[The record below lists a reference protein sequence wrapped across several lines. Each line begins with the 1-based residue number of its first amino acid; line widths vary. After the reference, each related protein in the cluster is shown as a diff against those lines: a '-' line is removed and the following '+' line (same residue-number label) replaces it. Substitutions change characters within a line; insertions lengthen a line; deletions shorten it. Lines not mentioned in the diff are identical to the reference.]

1 MAMMDL
7 ASAAAPAVA
16 SATAP
21 AVASATVPAM
31 ASAAALAMASAAA
44 PAVASA
50 TVPSA
55 ATMASAHVQTP
66 PLKFPY
72 RSQTASMADDLIMP
86 HSLGGEKASWK
97 ARSGRGAPSEMLNRD
112 ARSSR
117 ALRSRKKP
125 SQAS

>member
-1 MAMMDL
+1 MRGEASRAAPTVLRVPSEMMMAMMDL
-7 ASAAAPAVA
+7 
-16 SATAP
+16 
-21 AVASATVPAM
+21 
-31 ASAAALAMASAAA
+31 ASAAA

-97 ARSGRGAPSEMLNRD
+97 ARSGRGAPSEMLNRGAVSD
-112 ARSSR
+112 MS
-117 ALRSRKKP
+117 
-125 SQAS
+125 